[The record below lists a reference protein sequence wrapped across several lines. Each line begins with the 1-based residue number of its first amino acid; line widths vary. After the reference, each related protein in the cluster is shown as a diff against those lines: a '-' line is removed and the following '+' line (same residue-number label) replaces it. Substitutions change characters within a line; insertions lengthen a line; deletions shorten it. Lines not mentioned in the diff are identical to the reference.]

1 MLSNTGEP
9 QYKLISYW
17 CWSYSLVWTDF
28 NWKDT
33 LILSSITCCKYQAKA
48 MLAKAK
54 AMTFLEYLTQTLR
67 EWYTQFHIHVS
78 FQTLYNSTIIE
89 KYISTEK
96 LSFYK

>member
-1 MLSNTGEP
+1 ML
-9 QYKLISYW
+9 KLQFSY
-17 CWSYSLVWTDF
+17 
-28 NWKDT
+28 WKDT
-33 LILSSITCCKYQAKA
+33 LILFSITWCKYQAN